1 MGGRVSRADK
11 FRRGGLIGWVV
22 GALFSGSLVYSL
34 SPYKGYVAFA
44 ICVALAVGI
53 QYLLTIVE
61 SVIIHGEIIWPF
73 HKDATITDK
82 VIWAFAFI
90 CLAIDAYINYSGIA
104 TLLVLVNKT
113 NEGDQDVIKGIS
125 GLLSIALA
133 LAPEICYAIADK
145 LDGKGRQVNIK
156 QKDKLPF
163 NEDQTLVQSNRDLNN
178 QNNGLRTRLNEL
190 EQQLKRANKEQDKPV
205 ISIDDN
211 LTIGRRKR

>member
-1 MGGRVSRADK
+1 MSRADK

-34 SPYKGYVAFA
+34 SPYKGYAAFA

-61 SVIIHGEIIWPF
+61 SIIIYGEIPHPF
-73 HKDATITDK
+73 HKDATITHK
-82 VIWAFAFI
+82 LIWAFAFI
-90 CLAIDAYINYSGIA
+90 CLGIDAYINYNGIA
-104 TLLVLVNKT
+104 TLLALVNKT
-113 NEGDQDVIKGIS
+113 NEMNTNDKNVVMAVA

-133 LAPEICYAIADK
+133 MAPEICNAYADI
-145 LDGKGRQVNIK
+145 LDGKGKQVNIK

-163 NEDQTLVQSNRDLNN
+163 NEDQTLVQSNRDLSN

-190 EQQLKRANKEQDKPV
+190 EQQLKKANNERV
-205 ISIDDN
+205 ITIDDN
-211 LTIGRRKR
+211 LNIGRRKR